1 MGGQGRRTYH
11 RDVLEAEV
19 SLVAEVVRG
28 LRFPDDDD
36 VLDPDAVLPVLV
48 VPRFCEARPSGNVS
62 HPPANPVCSG
72 AWGGL
77 PFETVI
83 PGLSGV
89 LLYAE
94 ACQ

>member
-48 VPRFCEARPSGNVS
+48 VPRFCVAQSSGNVS
-62 HPPANPVCSG
+62 HPPANPFCSG
-72 AWGGL
+72 ERGSL
-77 PFETVI
+77 PLETVI